1 MSRSEARSISA
12 IAWSRRSVSAT
23 PSVTPPKRYRV
34 LVVPLTDRERRVC
47 KSIAAERDRLVDL
60 AGRLVGFDTTARQV
74 GDPPRQEAA
83 LQEYLAER
91 LSRVGATVDVW
102 EPDAAALA
110 GKPLVP
116 PGLEFAGRPQLIASL
131 TGKGGGR
138 SLVFNGH
145 IDVVSAEPLDRW
157 TSDPFIA
164 SVRDGLLYGRGA
176 CDMKGGIAAMVFAV
190 EALAASGVVLDG
202 DVLVATN
209 TDEESSGAGGT
220 ALVEHGLRADA
231 GIVTE
236 PTGFDVW
243 IACRG
248 SEYCVVRVPGRPGH
262 AEVQQPPWRAGGAV
276 NAIEKAVVVLDAISA
291 LREEWSARDGLCHPM
306 LSRPSL
312 LPTMA
317 RSGEWA
323 VTYPA
328 SCELTVAAMYVPA
341 QADPEGWGSEVRKE
355 VERWIADAAQKD
367 DWLAEHPPVIEW
379 WPNAVM
385 PLEISPDQ
393 PVVPE
398 TLQAAADVGRPGKL
412 GGLDS
417 WYDGATLT
425 QLAGIPSV
433 GFGPPGF
440 DQDGVS
446 LAHMIDEYVPVDGLV
461 GCAQA
466 LAVAAMRF
474 CGVSGS

>member
-1 MSRSEARSISA
+1 
-12 IAWSRRSVSAT
+12 
-23 PSVTPPKRYRV
+23 
-34 LVVPLTDRERRVC
+34 VPLTHVERGVC
-47 KSIAAERDRLVDL
+47 DAIAAERDRLVDL
-60 AGRLVGFDTTARQV
+60 ASRLVGFDTTARNV

-83 LQEYLAER
+83 FQEYLAGR
-91 LSRVGATVDVW
+91 LSEIGASVDLW
-102 EPDAAALA
+102 CPDPTALE

-116 PGLEFAGRPQLIASL
+116 PGLDFTGRPQLIASL
-131 TGKGGGR
+131 PGTSGGR

-145 IDVVSAEPLDRW
+145 IDAVSVEPIGEW
-157 TSDPFIA
+157 TSDPFIG

-176 CDMKGGIAAMVFAV
+176 CDMKGGIASMVFAA
-190 EALAASGVVLDG
+190 EALAASGIALDG
-202 DVLVATN
+202 DLLIATN

-220 ALVEHGLRADA
+220 ALVEHGLKADA

-248 SEYCVVRVPGRPGH
+248 SEYGVVSVPGRPGH
-262 AEVQQPPWRAGGAV
+262 AEVRQPSWRAGGAV
-276 NAIEKAVVVLDAISA
+276 NAIEKARVVLDAISE
-291 LREEWSARDGLCHPM
+291 LREEWASRDGLSHPV

-317 RSGEWA
+317 RSGEWP

-328 SCELTVAAMYVPA
+328 SCELTIAVMYVPA
-341 QADPEGWGSEVRKE
+341 QADAEGWGSQVRSE
-355 VERWIADAAQKD
+355 VEQRIADAARGD
-367 DWLAEHPPVIEW
+367 DWLAEHPPLIKW

-385 PLEISPDQ
+385 PLEIPPDQ
-393 PVVPE
+393 PVVSQL
-398 TLQAAADVGRPGKL
+398 LQAAADVGRPGKL

-425 QLAGIPSV
+425 HLAGIPSV

-440 DQDGVS
+440 DQEGVS
-446 LAHMIDEYVPVDGLV
+446 VAHMIDEYVPVDGLV

-474 CGVSGS
+474 CGVAGS